1 MTAIIKKL
9 FHNISITDNHDYSY
23 ILTTDADVK
32 FHPED
37 VSALMDFMSRDPS
50 VGAVCGRTH
59 PMGSGPMV
67 WYQIF
72 DYAIGHWLLKVAEH
86 VMGSVLCSPGCFSVY
101 RCRAIQDILP
111 QYASSVECALD
122 FLTKDMGK
130 CQGNQTFS
138 YIILYSVFIQN
149 TQIKLNSTINIPML
163 IDKNIFFS
171 KSFLKQH
178 FT

>member
-1 MTAIIKKL
+1 
-9 FHNISITDNHDYSY
+9 
-23 ILTTDADVK
+23 
-32 FHPED
+32 
-37 VSALMDFMSRDPS
+37 MSRDPS

-59 PMGSGPMV
+59 PMGTGPMV
-67 WYQIF
+67 WYQVF

-130 CQGNQTFS
+130 FS
-138 YIILYSVFIQN
+138 MSLHYPTTRHHKFYEGILFSIIKHFFFFFFFLVQSKTLFFAHN
-149 TQIKLNSTINIPML
+149 TKKIL
-163 IDKNIFFS
+163 
-171 KSFLKQH
+171 
-178 FT
+178 